1 MCSFE
6 SGGKSALQHLH
17 GKSAQ
22 KFQLVPK
29 TSLIVISTFEHFT
42 IEEVKSGKKVLS
54 TFPYQLYFY

>member
-17 GKSAQ
+17 EKKAQ
-22 KFQLVPK
+22 QFQLVLK
-29 TSLIVISTFEHFT
+29 TSLIVMSTFEHFT

-54 TFPYQLYFY
+54 TFLYHLCFS